1 MKIPSLNPQE
11 AQAKLSQGA
20 TLIDIRSADEYAH
33 KHITGAVSKPLDG
46 LQGQTLNDGVIIFSC
61 LGGVRTE
68 QNAPLL
74 KNCASGC
81 QEVYLLNGGLNAW
94 EKAGLPITQNAKVS
108 LDIMRQVQIA
118 AGTLIL
124 IGVILGAVVSPAF
137 YGLSGFVGAGLLFAG
152 LTGFCGM
159 AKLLAVM
166 PWNKV

>member
-81 QEVYLLNGGLNAW
+81 QEWGLFLLH
-94 EKAGLPITQNAKVS
+94 
-108 LDIMRQVQIA
+108 
-118 AGTLIL
+118 
-124 IGVILGAVVSPAF
+124 
-137 YGLSGFVGAGLLFAG
+137 LLK
-152 LTGFCGM
+152 LTSWISAYNPF
-159 AKLLAVM
+159 
-166 PWNKV
+166 